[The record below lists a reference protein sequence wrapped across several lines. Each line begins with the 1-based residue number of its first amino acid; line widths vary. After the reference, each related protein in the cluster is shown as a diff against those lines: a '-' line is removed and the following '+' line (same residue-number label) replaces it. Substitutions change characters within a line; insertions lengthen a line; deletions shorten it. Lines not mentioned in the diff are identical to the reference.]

1 MDLEHPIDAE
11 LRRWLDAHV
20 DNESEISLAIGRSKT
35 WLHKYV
41 NGAGHA
47 TIDDLV
53 RLAGVLLGVNL
64 PALTEAQRTLMKACA
79 ELTESDLLDV
89 TEYAKHRAKLAQ
101 QSRSKESSAPAARK
115 PQAKA
120 RAAHGTR

>member
-11 LRRWLDAHV
+11 IRAWLARHV
-20 DNESEISLAIGRSKT
+20 ENQTELSEAIGRSGS

-53 RLAGVLLGVNL
+53 RLAGLLMGLNL
-64 PALTEAQRTLMKACA
+64 PALTNLERKILKAIQELKEPDQLDVLEYA
-79 ELTESDLLDV
+79 EHRVRLARRELSTESS
-89 TEYAKHRAKLAQ
+89 E
-101 QSRSKESSAPAARK
+101 PAART
-115 PQAKA
+115 PVAKA
-120 RAAHGTR
+120 RRGRGKR